1 MLDTMDIISCEE
13 SGTEFGNSIYVPEEG
28 EKSASAAG
36 VNEANK
42 KIPFNTPCLQ
52 LTQHSH

>member
-36 VNEANK
+36 VNEADK